1 MSLITD
7 VKMIDENN
15 CSFKLNDIDKSLVNA
30 LRRTIMSDIPT
41 FKFRTEP
48 YEKND
53 VKIFKNTCALHNEF
67 LTHRIGMIP
76 VYIEDPDSFDPSRYY
91 FRINKKNDT
100 ESIVDVTTE
109 DINVFYLD
117 DSQEEKEIESSKFF
131 KPNEI
136 TNEYI
141 VITKL
146 KPDQFGNDNG
156 EELQLEAKL
165 SIGTGKEN
173 AGYSPVSK
181 VVFFNSVDEKEVKN
195 EIKRILAEREVTE
208 KLSNEQKQRIKRS
221 FENFEAYRHFHKD
234 KNGHPNKFNFEIESI
249 GALSV
254 YQIMNN
260 ALDIIEKNINY
271 FNMVID
277 SENDDIEINES
288 LTVME
293 AIDIIIKGH
302 GHTLGNILQ
311 SYLFRNFV
319 EEGDKLQFVGYK
331 IPHPLKKE
339 LVLRIKINTEEQ
351 DFEKRKEI
359 LKNIIH
365 ENTEKLNSI
374 LSTLRKEWNSQIK
387 DTSQHLKDN
396 DSGPAPLDSSSTS
409 SKEKIIIKKKK
420 KSSNS
425 SN

>member
-7 VKMIDENN
+7 VKIVDENN
-15 CSFKLNDIDKSLVNA
+15 CSFILNNIDKSIVNA

-76 VYIEDPDSFDPSRYY
+76 VYIEDPDSFDTSRYI

-100 ESIVDVTTE
+100 ETIIDVTTE
-109 DINVFYLD
+109 DIKVFYLND
-117 DSQEEKEIESSKFF
+117 LQEETEIDSSKFF
-131 KPNEI
+131 KPNEL
-136 TNEYI
+136 TGEYI
-141 VITKL
+141 LITKL

-165 SIGTGKEN
+165 SVGTGKEN

-181 VVFFNSVDEKEVKN
+181 VVFFNSIDQKEAKN
-195 EIKRILAEREVTE
+195 EIKRIIADKETTE
-208 KLSNEQKQRIKRS
+208 KLSTEQKQRIKKS
-221 FENFEAYRHFHKD
+221 FENYEAYRHFHKD
-234 KNGHPNKFNFEIESI
+234 KNGNPNKFNFEIESI
-249 GALSV
+249 GTLTV
-254 YQIMNN
+254 NQIMNK

-288 LTVME
+288 LTVMK
-293 AIDIIIKGH
+293 ALDINIKGH

-311 SYLFRNFV
+311 SYLFRNFI

-339 LVLRIKINTEEQ
+339 LVLRIKINTEEE

-359 LKNIIH
+359 LKNIVH
-365 ENTEKLNSI
+365 ENTEIINAVLGKM
-374 LSTLRKEWNSQIK
+374 RKEWNSQNQNS
-387 DTSQHLKDN
+387 SQDLKKIQIDPN
-396 DSGPAPLDSSSTS
+396 SSDSSSS
-409 SKEKIIIKKKK
+409 QEKIIIKKKK